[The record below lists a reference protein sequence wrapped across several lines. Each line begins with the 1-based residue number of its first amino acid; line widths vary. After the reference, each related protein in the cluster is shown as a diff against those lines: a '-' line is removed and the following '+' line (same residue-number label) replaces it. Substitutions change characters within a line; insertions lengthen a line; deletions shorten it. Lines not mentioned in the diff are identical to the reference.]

1 MKKLQPLILVIIIA
15 SSLFYFYRNDQEF
28 TGNQNAPTDLTF
40 KIIDGRQLSLEQYRG
55 KPVLIDFWATSCAY
69 CIQEMPD
76 LVALYEELSTEGL
89 EIIGVAMSYDRP
101 DMVLKAAKD
110 LKIPFPIALD
120 IDGEVA
126 DAFGDVNVTPTHFLI
141 APDGKIVNRI
151 DGTMNLAGIR
161 NKIKTMLSK
170 EI

>member
-1 MKKLQPLILVIIIA
+1 MNKIHFPILAAMIIA
-15 SSLFYFYRNDQEF
+15 SLFYFYRGNKEF
-28 TGNQNAPTDLTF
+28 TGDQNAPTDLTF

-55 KPVLIDFWATSCAY
+55 KPVLIDFWATSCTY

-89 EIIGVAMSYDRP
+89 EIIGVAMAYDRP

-110 LKIPFPIALD
+110 LKIPYPIALD
-120 IDGEVA
+120 IDGKIA
-126 DAFGDVNVTPTHFLI
+126 NAFGDVNVTPTHFLI

-151 DGTMNLAGIR
+151 DGTINIASIR